1 MKKTSTKSP
10 VFVVLALWVG
20 MASGL
25 AESPMPP
32 TDTPVIITSCGQ
44 SPGATMIKVIFMK
57 MKLPEGSYEE
67 KGLATADDLKAKAD
81 AGAPYKT
88 LIITMGASLKGMGAA
103 GVSMDDELARTA
115 QLIDEARRQGMTVIG
130 AHVEGIKRRAQGADP
145 GDNSD
150 EMSIDAVAPNSDLL
164 IVRHEGNADGR
175 FTTIAE
181 EKGLPM
187 IEVEKTLDLVPE
199 FEKLF
204 RK

>member
-1 MKKTSTKSP
+1 M
-10 VFVVLALWVG
+10 
-20 MASGL
+20 
-25 AESPMPP
+25 
-32 TDTPVIITSCGQ
+32 
-44 SPGATMIKVIFMK
+44 
-57 MKLPEGSYEE
+57 EE
-67 KGLATADDLKAKAD
+67 
-81 AGAPYKT
+81 
-88 LIITMGASLKGMGAA
+88 
-103 GVSMDDELARTA
+103 ELARTA

-145 GDNSD
+145 GDNTD

-164 IVRHEGNADGR
+164 IVRHEGNTDGR

-204 RK
+204 KK

>member
-1 MKKTSTKSP
+1 
-10 VFVVLALWVG
+10 
-20 MASGL
+20 
-25 AESPMPP
+25 
-32 TDTPVIITSCGQ
+32 
-44 SPGATMIKVIFMK
+44 MIKVIFMK
-57 MKLPEGSYEE
+57 MKLPEDSYEE
-67 KGLATADDLKAKAD
+67 KGLVTADDLKAKAD
-81 AGAPYKT
+81 SGTPYKT

-103 GVSMDDELARTA
+103 GVSMEEELARTA

-145 GDNSD
+145 GDNTD

-164 IVRHEGNADGR
+164 IVRHEGNTDGR

-204 RK
+204 KK

>member
-1 MKKTSTKSP
+1 MKKTSTKYP

-57 MKLPEGSYEE
+57 MKLPEDSYEE

>member
-1 MKKTSTKSP
+1 MKETSTKYP
-10 VFVVLALWVG
+10 VFVVLALCLA
-20 MASGL
+20 MTSAY
-25 AESPMPP
+25 AESPIPP

-57 MKLPEGSYEE
+57 MKLSEGSYEE
-67 KGLATADDLKAKAD
+67 KGLVTADDLKAAAD
-81 AGAPYKT
+81 SGSPYKT

-103 GVSMDDELARTA
+103 GVSMEEELARTA

-145 GDNSD
+145 GDNTD
-150 EMSIDAVAPNSDLL
+150 EKSIDAVAPNSDLL
-164 IVRHEGNADGR
+164 IVRHAGNADGR

-204 RK
+204 KK